1 MQALII
7 LGAGP
12 HAQEMAEMVEQINR
26 HAGAQV
32 WNLLGFLVPE
42 TQLGL
47 IGTRLGSGL
56 SVLDTYAGLDDYP
69 DASFALEYN
78 CGAPEIGSDLLPRER
93 VINLV
98 APGAFVASSSRMG
111 AGCVIYPG
119 CFVGHNAVLGDRV
132 FALAGAIINHDDVLE
147 DGVTVCSNA
156 SLAGAVHVEA
166 SCYLGQACTIRQG
179 LRIGA
184 GSVIGMGAVVVKDVR
199 PGSVMVGNPARR
211 IEERE

>member
-12 HAQEMAEMVEQINR
+12 HAQEMAEIVGQING
-26 HAGAQV
+26 HAGTPV

-42 TQLGL
+42 TQVNLVGE
-47 IGTRLGSGL
+47 RLGSAL
-56 SVLDTYAGLDDYP
+56 PVLDTYAGLGNYRDV
-69 DASFALEYN
+69 SFALEYN
-78 CGAPEIGSDLLPRER
+78 CAAPEIGSDLLPRER
-93 VINLV
+93 VTNLI
-98 APGAFVASSSRMG
+98 APSAFVAGTSKLG

-156 SLAGAVHVEA
+156 SLAGFVHIEA
-166 SCYLGQACTIRQG
+166 DTYLGQACAVRQY
-179 LRIGA
+179 LRIGQ
-184 GSVIGMGAVVVKDVR
+184 GSVVGMGAVVVSNV
-199 PGSVMVGNPARR
+199 PANSIMVGNPARKLR
-211 IEERE
+211 DRA

>member
-98 APGAFVASSSRMG
+98 APGAFVSTTAHLG
-111 AGCVIYPG
+111 TGCVIYPG
-119 CFVGHNAVLGDRV
+119 CFVGHNARLGDRV
-132 FALAGAIINHDDVLE
+132 FALAGAAINHDCVLE
-147 DGVTVCSNA
+147 DDVTLCSHA
-156 SLAGAVHVEA
+156 SLAGFVHIGA
-166 SCYLGQACTIRQG
+166 GTYLGQACTVRQY
-179 LRIGA
+179 LHIGQD
-184 GSVIGMGAVVVKDVR
+184 SLVGMGAVVVSNV
-199 PGSVMVGNPARR
+199 PANSIVVGNPARKLR
-211 IEERE
+211 GRT